1 MELKIKLE
9 TALKEAMR
17 ANNEVARRTIRMVL
31 SAVKLAEI
39 DKGSVLDDT
48 ALLGILQKEVKSRNE
63 AIHEAQQANRNDL
76 VEANQAEIAVLETFL
91 PKQLSQ
97 AEVDDIVHDA
107 IVEAQAS
114 SMTDM
119 GRVMKVLMPKL
130 QGRVAG
136 DLISQTVRKHLSG

>member
-1 MELKIKLE
+1 MELKNKLE
-9 TALKEAMR
+9 TALKDAMR
-17 ANNEVARRTIRMVL
+17 TNNEVTRRTIRMVL
-31 SAVKLAEI
+31 SAVKFAEI
-39 DKGSVLDDT
+39 DKGVALDDA

-63 AIHEAQQANRNDL
+63 AIYEAQKANRSDL
-76 VEANQAEIAVLETFL
+76 IEANQAEIAVLETFL

-97 AEVDDIVHDA
+97 AEVDEMVREA
-107 IVEAQAS
+107 IVETQAS

-119 GRVMKVLMPKL
+119 GKVMKVLMPKL

>member
-9 TALKEAMR
+9 TALKDAMR
-17 ANNEVARRTIRMVL
+17 TNNEVTRRTIRMVL
-31 SAVKLAEI
+31 SAVKFAEI
-39 DKGSVLDDT
+39 DKGVALDDA

-63 AIHEAQQANRNDL
+63 AIYEAQKANRSDL
-76 VEANQAEIAVLETFL
+76 IEANQAEIAVLETFL

-97 AEVDDIVHDA
+97 AEVDEMVREA
-107 IVEAQAS
+107 IVETQAS

-119 GRVMKVLMPKL
+119 GKVMKVLMPKL

>member
-9 TALKEAMR
+9 TALKDAMR
-17 ANNEVARRTIRMVL
+17 TNNEVTRRTIRMVL
-31 SAVKLAEI
+31 SAVKFAEI
-39 DKGSVLDDT
+39 DKGVVLDDA

-63 AIHEAQQANRNDL
+63 AINEAQKANRNDL
-76 VEANQAEIAVLETFL
+76 IEANQAEIAVLETFL

-97 AEVDDIVHDA
+97 AEVDEMVREA
-107 IVEAQAS
+107 IVETQAS

-119 GRVMKVLMPKL
+119 GKVMKVLMPKL